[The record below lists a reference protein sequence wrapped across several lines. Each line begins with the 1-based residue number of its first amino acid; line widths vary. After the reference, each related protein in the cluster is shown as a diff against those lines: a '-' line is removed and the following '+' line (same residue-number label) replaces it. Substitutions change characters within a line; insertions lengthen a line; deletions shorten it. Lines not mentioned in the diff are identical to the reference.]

1 MGGQD
6 SVVGRNQPNLLELD
20 GAPQEAQAAEARNNL
35 VQAAGLAEN
44 VSAAGST
51 AAPDSKFSRYMQ
63 VTAEGAK
70 NLPAGMWHAVVT
82 NVTHPVETFK
92 MVASSAA
99 LGAVLKTGLPEK
111 GTAGLIAG
119 TLIGGYF
126 LITSAEPIAEA
137 YGKAGSAKTMDDMH
151 AAGRQLGDAGGEF
164 IVNTGIAVGGYRFGA
179 GATNRVLAGERFD

>member
-6 SVVGRNQPNLLELD
+6 SVVGRNQPNLLESD
-20 GAPQEAQAAEARNNL
+20 GAPQEIQAAEARNNL
-35 VQAAGLAEN
+35 VLAAGLAGN
-44 VSAAGST
+44 ASTADMT

-70 NLPAGMWHAVVT
+70 NLPAGMWHAVVE

-111 GTAGLIAG
+111 
-119 TLIGGYF
+119 
-126 LITSAEPIAEA
+126 
-137 YGKAGSAKTMDDMH
+137 
-151 AAGRQLGDAGGEF
+151 
-164 IVNTGIAVGGYRFGA
+164 
-179 GATNRVLAGERFD
+179 VLQDLSQVH